1 MSFISGV
8 GFMKY
13 SKQEEQILQL
23 IRIGKP
29 KSTAYKEVMLSK
41 QDLRNMRPSTI
52 KKRME
57 RFFATNR
64 MRAAL
69 LEIEGK
75 VGDRER
81 ERAEKEN
88 EKEKKAAEKR
98 FKELMKQT
106 DRDEKILENDI
117 TPEPEML
124 AEWQKAISPSGP
136 VSDKENVPGIMI
148 WGTGRVLFSLAF
160 KEIQERKR
168 VIEKMMKT
176 DETAILKNSY
186 FSSGALKALNLA
198 YMQVLPWAPPP
209 TQKDNRDASLMVAL
223 LNAVGDIQENPD
235 DFLAP
240 PPASVQ
246 TVTIKKDKDDDE

>member
-1 MSFISGV
+1 
-8 GFMKY
+8 MKY

-69 LEIEGK
+69 LEMEGK
-75 VGDRER
+75 PGDKER
-81 ERAEKEN
+81 EKAAKEN

-98 FKELMKQT
+98 FRELMKDT
-106 DRDEKILENDI
+106 ERDEKVLEKEV
-117 TPEPEML
+117 TPDPDML
-124 AEWQKAISPSGP
+124 TEWQKAISPSGP
-136 VSDKENVPGIMI
+136 ISEKENVPGIMI

-168 VIEKMMKT
+168 VIEKMMQT

-246 TVTIKKDKDDDE
+246 TITIKKDKDEDE

>member
-1 MSFISGV
+1 
-8 GFMKY
+8 MKY

-69 LEIEGK
+69 LEMEGK
-75 VGDRER
+75 SGDKER
-81 ERAEKEN
+81 EKAAKEN

-98 FKELMKQT
+98 FREMMKET
-106 DRDEKILENDI
+106 DRDEKVLEKEV
-117 TPEPEML
+117 TPDPDML

-160 KEIQERKR
+160 DEIQKRKAA
-168 VIEKMMKT
+168 IQKMMQT
-176 DETAILKNSY
+176 DETAILKHSY

-246 TVTIKKDKDDDE
+246 TITIKKDKDKDEDE

>member
-1 MSFISGV
+1 ME
-8 GFMKY
+8 Y
-13 SKQEEQILQL
+13 TEEEKQILQL
-23 IRIGKP
+23 IRLGKP

-41 QDLRNMRPSTI
+41 SDLRKMKDTTI
-52 KKRME
+52 KRRIY
-57 RFFATNR
+57 RFFSTNR
-64 MRAAL
+64 MKAAL
-69 LEIEGK
+69 AALDGK
-75 VGDRER
+75 SAEKER
-81 ERAEKEN
+81 EKAEKEN
-88 EKEKKAAEKR
+88 KKEKKIAEKR
-98 FKELMKQT
+98 FKEMLKDT
-106 DRDEKILENDI
+106 DRDEKVLEKEV
-117 TPEPEML
+117 TPDPDML

-136 VSDKENVPGIMI
+136 VSEKENVPGIMI

-160 KEIQERKR
+160 DEIQKRKAA
-168 VIEKMMKT
+168 IQKMMQT
-176 DETAILKNSY
+176 DETAILKHSY

-246 TVTIKKDKDDDE
+246 TITIKKDKDKDEDE